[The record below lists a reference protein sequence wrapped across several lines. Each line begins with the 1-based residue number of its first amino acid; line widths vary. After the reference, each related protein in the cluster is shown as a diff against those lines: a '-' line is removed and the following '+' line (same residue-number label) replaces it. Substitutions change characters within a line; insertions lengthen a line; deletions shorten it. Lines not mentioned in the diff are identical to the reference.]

1 LNPKPTPLPKHPSL
15 FEDIGDGNDGLVY
28 DPQNIHFD
36 FSRPKKRTKLLPN
49 GDEVLITD
57 DADSEDGFGSVMNKV
72 DEIIPKI
79 SSMVQD
85 TVTDVNKTL
94 NRESDRENGSN
105 EPQNVDGNSLRKVG
119 SDNDEKN
126 DLIDGNL
133 QNEKQIAHFSIF
145 ETLSTKIKDCFHY
158 FFPTDIIDV
167 LDLTVT
173 QLVRLFAL
181 SAACVKGYFF
191 GGIVALGLRVPLL
204 TYTKTCLNIAFYPYL
219 ITYIALSAYI
229 LLNFVHI
236 SAVALS
242 EFPVIKQFVLL
253 GIELHRLTTA
263 PPYMVARLLFKYS
276 RALLKAKEEIEKTKG
291 NQTGPFSWFY
301 FGQNVGNKNET
312 NIGTTNESNNR
323 EGLSISI
330 HNNSTQSLTD
340 IIPTYNSDGSLEFIN
355 QNGGIIDVEAKGIYD
370 QEPTSNKQSTSRH
383 DDDDDESIFP
393 SFRSPNDILSELHES
408 LEQLNQETED
418 VLYDA
423 HRSKNDGQ
431 QLVDILTDDLIT
443 ISQDVKHDT
452 TLVELSAPTVILGS
466 NFRITTSNADI
477 VLHA

>member
-1 LNPKPTPLPKHPSL
+1 
-15 FEDIGDGNDGLVY
+15 
-28 DPQNIHFD
+28 
-36 FSRPKKRTKLLPN
+36 
-49 GDEVLITD
+49 
-57 DADSEDGFGSVMNKV
+57 
-72 DEIIPKI
+72 
-79 SSMVQD
+79 
-85 TVTDVNKTL
+85 
-94 NRESDRENGSN
+94 
-105 EPQNVDGNSLRKVG
+105 
-119 SDNDEKN
+119 
-126 DLIDGNL
+126 
-133 QNEKQIAHFSIF
+133 
-145 ETLSTKIKDCFHY
+145 
-158 FFPTDIIDV
+158 
-167 LDLTVT
+167 
-173 QLVRLFAL
+173 
-181 SAACVKGYFF
+181 
-191 GGIVALGLRVPLL
+191 
-204 TYTKTCLNIAFYPYL
+204 
-219 ITYIALSAYI
+219 
-229 LLNFVHI
+229 
-236 SAVALS
+236 VALS

-276 RALLKAKEEIEKTKG
+276 RALLKAREEIEKTKG

-477 VLHA
+477 ILHA